1 MYSNLE
7 YGGGSLRVGPL
18 SSSAVAAYPT
28 YAGAL
33 GTQVT
38 VGATPIT
45 SFAAPLPAV
54 VSGNVYS
61 SGLSY
66 QAPLPSYNQPVILSG
81 NPLGYSQYGL
91 PTPMMSGAVGV
102 QELNP
107 THIEAENAYAQFTA
121 KRDAQFVQDQYAAV
135 NGPQDVIYEYVG
147 PSGVVET
154 VHVQEQITQ
163 NTYLEQIG
171 GVIPP
176 SSAQIISEIVVS
188 DGQTAQEFELPDG
201 EIVSYVLPAGV
212 TMEQFLQFTALS
224 GQELP
229 VTLGTTY
236 GDPYG
241 HHEPQGIAQ
250 KVEQKIENVAH
261 QVVNEFE
268 HVAHQVANTFH
279 EVEHAAEDAY
289 HGVHKKVSDF
299 FGMVGSLFHSGKHH
313 GGTGPGGKGVGIGST
328 VDAWNSGIWQR
339 GHVVTMDSSTVG
351 VHLFTHPAGSVIDF
365 PKGDVK
371 CVDSYAPAV
380 GSGVEVLYNGTWYSG
395 LLVGLPE
402 PGGDG
407 LYEVYCHGDDPEQRT
422 MADQDSI
429 RPLLSPEEKQVVNGH
444 MEGVHAAK
452 RKDEEA
458 KARVAKAAEAEAE
471 RKRQIKA
478 AESKKGEFKSKL
490 EQWGL
495 GSFFHKFEQDGYD
508 TEESL
513 AHMHDDEILAM
524 GFRPGHVAKFYQAFP
539 RGNEYVI
546 SNANLR
552 STAPGIPYRT
562 QKDMKYDSHQ
572 VANFGTTVV
581 GTEQLEGWL
590 KVGKLYLPMEINGR
604 RIIYAKGTE
613 PSETPEVRPS
623 PKKEPE
629 SIKEEI
635 GSFVASAEE
644 AAMEELHGFAHML
657 HFE

>member
-18 SSSAVAAYPT
+18 SMSSSAVAAYPT

-33 GTQVT
+33 GTQVN

-45 SFAAPLPAV
+45 SVVAPLPVA
-54 VSGNVYS
+54 VSGTVYS

-66 QAPLPSYNQPVILSG
+66 QAPLPSYNQPVTLSG

-91 PTPMMSGAVGV
+91 PSPILSGAVGV

-121 KRDAQFVQDQYAAV
+121 KRDAQFVQDAYQAV

-147 PSGVVET
+147 PSGVVES
-154 VHVQEQITQ
+154 VHVQEEITQ

-171 GVIPP
+171 GVTPP
-176 SSAQIISEIVVS
+176 PNAQIISEIVVS
-188 DGQTAQEFELPDG
+188 DGQTAQEVQLPDG

-212 TMEQFLQFTALS
+212 TMEQFLQFTAME

-241 HHEPQGIAQ
+241 QAAHQEPQGIAQ
-250 KVEQKIENVAH
+250 KVEEKVENVAH
-261 QVVNEFE
+261 QV
-268 HVAHQVANTFH
+268 ASKFH

-289 HGVHKKVSDF
+289 HKVHEKVSDF

-351 VHLFTHPAGSVIDF
+351 VHLFTHPAGSVTDF
-365 PKGDVK
+365 PKDDVK
-371 CVDSYAPAV
+371 MVDSYAPVV
-380 GSGVEVLYNGTWYSG
+380 GSGVEVLYNGTWYTG
-395 LLVGLPE
+395 LLIALPA

-422 MADQDSI
+422 MADENSI

-444 MEGVHAAK
+444 MEGIHAAK
-452 RKDEEA
+452 RKEDEA
-458 KARVAKAAEAEAE
+458 KARAAKAAEAEAE
-471 RKRQIKA
+471 RKRQTKE
-478 AESKKGEFKSKL
+478 AEAKKVEFKSKL

-539 RGNEYVI
+539 RGSEYVV

-552 STAPGIPYRT
+552 STAPGVPFRT

-572 VANFGTTVV
+572 VAKFGSTVV

-604 RIIYAKGTE
+604 RILYAKGTE
-613 PSETPEVRPS
+613 PSETPEVRPP
-623 PKKEPE
+623 PKQEPE
-629 SIKEEI
+629 SIMEKVE
-635 GSFVASAEE
+635 SVVASAEE